1 MQTVVRYNMG
11 GPVGFDLG
19 GSIDLD
25 NLRLDQRQLRLPQ
38 NQAFIEA
45 MDNRMSGQ
53 NPRSVNLPR
62 VTGISNVLKATP
74 RAALPAAVLAELA
87 DTALNTSVDR
97 EGIMSTTP
105 KFAGAEGQ
113 NRRPGITREQF
124 DAMSPEDQ
132 QGYFQTEQDRL
143 AAISTLGGIAEEVAI
158 IPDMAQNI
166 YEGIAGSDIVQRG
179 LKAAGILD
187 PTSQFER
194 TRPRDFE
201 ERAVRTK
208 AMNRPFESIEEFRA
222 SLPSE
227 EGPVS
232 AGRVVE
238 PTVEYLQ
245 QMEQATGLPPGSIR
259 PPTSTV
265 TEEDDLGFDLGDV
278 TDTIPRPKGP
288 TTDATTETTTDATT
302 TEATAG
308 ATTTERATTEGVTT
322 DVPPGEADKAQA
334 EAADIAAIFD
344 SQNIVS
350 DTDPV
355 GTAVGTDMEAL
366 KKRVMDLMPQWDEEA
381 SVKRNGLLLAQMGAA
396 IAAGKSGD
404 AITNI
409 AEGMQKVLPEFVKE
423 GRMRDKFKAELEG
436 GAAKIAATEGLS
448 REREERAE
456 QRAIAKENRQK
467 KAYYLGQD
475 VDVTIDG
482 KRFVGTMG
490 QLIPLTNP
498 QLDKAIQ
505 AGIPLTAKEVVVEQ
519 MKQNAQNIANKG
531 TLADFYEEKAV
542 SYAGFESTGGYKSPF
557 KGLNYYRPNVQGAQI
572 GLAKVWRPDT
582 LDELEARYTQEKNTL
597 MSSMSLVNNIYASA
611 DSATGLGATFNRAKD
626 SLVALVGKE
635 NAKRFG
641 LDADLSTTGEL
652 DVMQR
657 FLAAQMAPII
667 LGESGKT
674 ISDEDRRRIGR
685 AIGFDPDSKEFK
697 EKLFRNPD
705 QIRAAMKEVAG
716 ILQKY
721 DSALQSE
728 YSSLLR
734 GAFKGGPQ
742 GFEAIQLPEPQQP
755 VGKTTSLTADQFAEL
770 VGLSQ

>member
-1 MQTVVRYNMG
+1 MSVTNRKMFRPRNARNKLNQMGGIMASSPELASTVTRYSQG
-11 GPVGFDLG
+11 GPVANFRDGDIVRVPSGNPSIPPNRSLVTTPMFG
-19 GSIDLD
+19 TTGS
-25 NLRLDQRQLRLPQ
+25 
-38 NQAFIEA
+38 
-45 MDNRMSGQ
+45 
-53 NPRSVNLPR
+53 RSVVPYQSPYTTKLSGIRNLLGASP
-62 VTGISNVLKATP
+62 VGMFFGDILNTAPVQYAD
-74 RAALPAAVLAELA
+74 ELA
-87 DTALNTSVDR
+87 GIG
-97 EGIMSTTP
+97 EGKVQAYTP
-105 KFAGAEGQ
+105 QGLTF
-113 NRRPGITREQF
+113 PDITREQF
-124 DAMSPEDQ
+124 DALSDEDRQ
-132 QGYFQTEQDRL
+132 SYLQAENDRRL
-143 AAISTLGGIAEEVAI
+143 ATRTGITGGIGKFANVGDTFANTAEFFLENPAVERA
-158 IPDMAQNI
+158 AKAV
-166 YEGIAGSDIVQRG
+166 GIM
-179 LKAAGILD
+179 D
-187 PTSQFER
+187 PTDSFDPRNPKAFQQAREEALAANRPLTISQFR
-194 TRPRDFE
+194 AGLPSTE
-201 ERAVRTK
+201 ERAPYATTEEQYMAGPGAVIP
-208 AMNRPFESIEEFRA
+208 RPA
-222 SLPSE
+222 
-227 EGPVS
+227 
-232 AGRVVE
+232 A
-238 PTVEYLQ
+238 
-245 QMEQATGLPPGSIR
+245 A
-259 PPTSTV
+259 
-265 TEEDDLGFDLGDV
+265 EEDDLGFDLGDV
-278 TDTIPRPKGP
+278 RDTIPRSKGAE
-288 TTDATTETTTDATT
+288 TTTTETTQA
-302 TEATAG
+302 AP
-308 ATTTERATTEGVTT
+308 
-322 DVPPGEADKAQA
+322 VPPGEADKAKS

-366 KKRVMDLMPQWDEEA
+366 KKKVMDLMPQWDEEA

-436 GAAKIAATEGLS
+436 GAAKIAVTEGFS
-448 REREERAE
+448 REREARAE
-456 QRAIAKENRQK
+456 QQAIAKENRQK

-519 MKQNAQNIANKG
+519 MKQNAKNIAGGG
-531 TLADFYEEKAV
+531 TLADLYEEKAV
-542 SYAGFESTGGYKSPF
+542 TYAGFESAGGYKSPF
-557 KGLNYYRPNVQGAQI
+557 KGLNYYRPNIQGAQI

-582 LDELEARYTQEKNTL
+582 LDQLQARYTEEKNTL
-597 MSSMSLVNNIYASA
+597 VSSLSLVNNIYAGA

-674 ISDEDRRRIGR
+674 ISDEDRRKIGR
-685 AIGFDPDSKEFK
+685 AIGFDPDSGKFTD
-697 EKLFRNPD
+697 KLFRNPD
-705 QIRAAMKEVAG
+705 QIRASMTEIAG

-755 VGKTTSLTADQFAEL
+755 VGKSTRLTADQFTEL